1 MGTISRTTEGNDV
14 SIRVLERL
22 GFKKIA
28 TGIRMPSNDSDDG
41 ADYTVV
47 SLRDYELILDMT
59 KLMDLAYMLPTIC

>member
-1 MGTISRTTEGNDV
+1 
-14 SIRVLERL
+14 
-22 GFKKIA
+22 
-28 TGIRMPSNDSDDG
+28 MPSNDSDDG